1 MGYGIQYKGF
11 YQSFYDII
19 VFVFSDDVIK
29 LARSRLLLHSDV
41 QRTSHE
47 LCTRAVDC
55 GSNDDIS
62 VIVIAVNQ

>member
-1 MGYGIQYKGF
+1 M
-11 YQSFYDII
+11 
-19 VFVFSDDVIK
+19 FVFSDDVIK